1 MSNPQAI
8 AAVTATL
15 QSLLLQGV
23 TADSDLADTTVTT
36 QPLDKARDSNN
47 ANQLNLFLY
56 QTLPNAAWRNQDM
69 PRQSLPG
76 ETSMSP
82 LALRLYYMLTSFGR
96 GNDAAQPF
104 THHLLGKAM
113 SILYDHSVLLPSDI
127 KAATAV
133 SLPNS
138 DLDQQIERVRI
149 TLQPLSVDEI
159 SKLWTGFQTQY
170 RLSVAYEATVVLI
183 ESSQAAKTPLPV
195 LTRGKGDS
203 GIRSQADLVPPFPTL
218 EEINLPNQQPSARL
232 NDVVTLNGHDLAG
245 NNVIVRF
252 TTTRLPSSLDV
263 PTLAGAT
270 DKQIQV
276 RIPNF
281 PSTWPAGFYTIAAVI
296 QRAGEPDRLTNE
308 APLALAPR
316 ITNIAPNPA
325 VRGDITY
332 TVTCTP
338 QVLPEQRASLLLGDA
353 EILAEPHPAHT
364 TTLTFQAKAVPT
376 GRYFVRLRIDGVD
389 TLLVD
394 RSVKPPAFDITQR
407 VTVT

>member
-23 TADSDLADTTVTT
+23 TTDPDLADTTVTT
-36 QPLDKARDSNN
+36 LPLDKARDSNN

-96 GNDAAQPF
+96 GNDTAQPF

-113 SILYDHSVLLPSDI
+113 SILYDHSVLLPADI

-183 ESSQAAKTPLPV
+183 ESSQAAKTPLPI

-203 GIRSQADLVPPFPTL
+203 GIRSQANLVPPFPTL
-218 EEINLPNQQPSARL
+218 EDINLPNQQTSARL
-232 NDVVTLNGHDLAG
+232 NEVVTLNGHDLGG

-263 PTLAGAT
+263 PILPGAT

-308 APLALAPR
+308 AALSLAPR
-316 ITNIAPNPA
+316 ITNITPNPA
-325 VRGDITY
+325 VHGDITY
-332 TVTCTP
+332 SVTCSP
-338 QVLPEQRASLLLGDA
+338 QVLPEQRASLLLGDV

-364 TTLTFQAKAVPT
+364 TTLTFQARSVPA
-376 GRYFVRLRIDGVD
+376 GRHFVRLRIDGVD

-394 RSVKPPAFDITQR
+394 RSAKPPAFDTTQR

>member
-1 MSNPQAI
+1 MSNPLAI
-8 AAVTATL
+8 AAVTTTL

-23 TADSDLADTTVTT
+23 TTDPDLADTTVTV

-56 QTLPNAAWRNQDM
+56 QTLPNAAWRNMDL
-69 PRQSLPG
+69 PRQTLPG
-76 ETSMSP
+76 ESGMSP
-82 LALRLYYMLTSFGR
+82 LALRLYYMLTAFGR
-96 GNDAAQPF
+96 GNDSAQPF

-113 SILYDHSVLLPSDI
+113 SILYDHSLLTPADI

-133 SLPNS
+133 SLPSS

-149 TLQPLSVDEI
+149 SLQPLSVDEI

-183 ESSQAAKTPLPV
+183 ESAQPATTPLPV
-195 LTRGKGDS
+195 LTRGAGDS
-203 GIRSQADLVPPFPTL
+203 GIFSQIGLVPPFPTL
-218 EEINLPNQQPSARL
+218 EDIVLPNHQTSARL
-232 NDVVTLNGHDLAG
+232 NDVVSLKGHDLAG
-245 NNVIVRF
+245 TNVIVRF

-263 PTLAGAT
+263 PVLAGAN
-270 DKQIQV
+270 DKHIQV

-281 PSTWPAGFYTIAAVI
+281 PSTWPAGFYTMATVV
-296 QRAGEPDRLTNE
+296 QRTGQPDRLSND

-316 ITNIAPNPA
+316 ITAISPNPA
-325 VRGDITY
+325 VHGNITY

-338 QVLPEQRASLLLGDA
+338 QVLPEQRASLLLGDM
-353 EILAEPHPAHT
+353 EILAQPHPAHT
-364 TTLTFQAKAVPT
+364 TTLMFQAPAVT
-376 GRYFVRLRIDGVD
+376 AGRYFVRLRIDGVD
-389 TLLVD
+389 SLLVD
-394 RSVKPPAFDITQR
+394 RSVKPAIFDLTQR

>member
-8 AAVTATL
+8 AAVSATL

-23 TADSDLADTTVTT
+23 TTDPDLADTTVTT
-36 QPLDKARDSNN
+36 LPLDKARDSNN

-82 LALRLYYMLTSFGR
+82 LALRLYYLLTSFGR

-113 SILYDHSVLLPSDI
+113 SILYDHSVLLPADI

-138 DLDQQIERVRI
+138 DLDRQVERVRI

-183 ESSQAAKTPLPV
+183 ESKQSAKTPLPV
-195 LTRGKGDS
+195 LTRGQGDS
-203 GIRSQADLVPPFPTL
+203 GISSQADLVPPFPTL
-218 EEINLPNQQPSARL
+218 EEINLPNQQTSARL
-232 NDVVTLNGHDLAG
+232 NDIVTLKGHDLGG
-245 NNVIVRF
+245 NSVIARF
-252 TTTRLPSSLDV
+252 TTARLPSNLDV
-263 PTLAGAT
+263 PVLPGAT

-296 QRAGEPDRLTNE
+296 QRAGQADRLTNE
-308 APLALAPR
+308 APLSLAPR
-316 ITNIAPNPA
+316 ITNITPNPA
-325 VRGDITY
+325 VHGDITY
-332 TVTCTP
+332 TVTCSP
-338 QVLPEQRASLLLGDA
+338 QVLPEQRASLLLGDV

-364 TTLTFQAKAVPT
+364 TTLTFQAKAVP
-376 GRYFVRLRIDGVD
+376 GGNHFVRLRIDGVD

-394 RSVKPPAFDITQR
+394 RTVKPPVFDVTQK